1 MIGTF
6 ALLLKMKGKKKI
18 MGFVLFN
25 RIKLVIKVNYYLYIT
40 IKIKLGKNFHE
51 IDLKKSKMQS
61 IEFFKQNVLFFSAG
75 SEIEKVDIVMH
86 KKNNNILINFNFST
100 LCIAK

>member
-18 MGFVLFN
+18 MGFFLFN
-25 RIKLVIKVNYYLYIT
+25 RIKLVIKVNYYFYVT
-40 IKIKLGKNFHE
+40 IKIKFGENFHE

-61 IEFFKQNVLFFSAG
+61 IEFFKQNVVVFSAG
-75 SEIEKVDIVMH
+75 SEIEKVEIVLH
-86 KKNNNILINFNFST
+86 KKTTIFL
-100 LCIAK
+100 